1 MIEKYQELLNE
12 CIDLQEN
19 IKLLEWHKD
28 TLEKMK
34 GGLEQCK

>member
-1 MIEKYQELLNE
+1 MIEKHQELLNE

-19 IKLLEWHKD
+19 KE
-28 TLEKMK
+28 TLKEMKETLNIMK